1 MGRRE
6 PVVLVMTMAS
16 MFKRVMSQGQD
27 TITTIIFILLEY
39 DIIKCVLRMT
49 NACLT
54 SLLFRRVICEIL
66 TEI

>member
-39 DIIKCVLRMT
+39 DIIKCVLTMT